1 MATWLLHSSSLF
13 DGDADGFPRLTPCKL
28 ASRAVLWRVGVPPK
42 GRVARSIRAGG
53 AIFLRVNDGAP
64 QATTIQGAV
73 SHVRSGH
80 LQHTPIPQP
89 CSRQVALSPDR
100 VRRKPCRQERPV
112 GATDEWR
119 APLCGTAHRW
129 AAQDAALRSGRAQCP
144 HAANRRGA
152 CACRTSHPRQ
162 PVSCTRRQK
171 GLEKPESRLSANW
184 LNGHAGNSSATSCG
198 RSCSVWGGGH
208 VLYDTLG
215 VVAVDIPYCLTAEA

>member
-198 RSCSVWGGGH
+198 RSCSVWGGGSRS
-208 VLYDTLG
+208 VRYFGGGGGRYPILPNG
-215 VVAVDIPYCLTAEA
+215 